1 MSILHVIFLALTRF
15 IKARFPPDQLQ
26 HSLIWG
32 YRQTMIPKLCLF
44 FLTVIQISAAME
56 FQSLLPSSFSQN
68 QFHPPSDTGKEVKD
82 AVNGVRRHEIRLEK
96 QEELL
101 EKQEGRLSWLNDSL
115 KAYGKLNEVQDQL
128 LSTMQASQL
137 DEKSRLSTIEEKL
150 HQLEDKLVIAENA
163 SSPLT
168 MSTSSVSVETDDT
181 VVTEQD
187 GESGTDGTVK
197 KRQSVNF
204 TSIQDAGLSFALIME
219 SMEYSEVKERC
230 AQMVDGGRLIALDS
244 ESKFQAMKTYLTDNV
259 DGNPNFYVGLKKAR
273 GQKVHHWSIGKKSDD
288 NLWCKGPGKKHAYRC
303 AILSTKRRKG
313 YCLSASRCKVKR
325 YAICENPL

>member
-1 MSILHVIFLALTRF
+1 MSIPHVIFLALTRN

-68 QFHPPSDTGKEVKD
+68 QFHPPSDTGKEVKN

-101 EKQEGRLSWLNDSL
+101 EKQEERLGQLNDSL
-115 KAYGKLNEVQDQL
+115 KAHEKLNEVQDQL

-168 MSTSSVSVETDDT
+168 MSTSSDSV
-181 VVTEQD
+181 EQD

-219 SMEYSEVKERC
+219 AMEYSEVKERC

-273 GQKVHHWSIGKKSDD
+273 GQKVHHWSTGKKPDD

-303 AILSTKRRKG
+303 AILSTKHRKG

-325 YAICENPL
+325 YAICESPL